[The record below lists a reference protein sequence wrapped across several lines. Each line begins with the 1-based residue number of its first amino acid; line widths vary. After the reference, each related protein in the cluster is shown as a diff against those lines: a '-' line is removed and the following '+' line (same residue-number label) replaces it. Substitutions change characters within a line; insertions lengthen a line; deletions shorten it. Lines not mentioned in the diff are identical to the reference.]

1 MHRKLLMSGLSAAPA
16 RRGFLLA
23 SMLPLCI
30 ASAGAMEL
38 SFSDGAVGGRFDNTL
53 SYGIAARIADA
64 DKDFAARVVADPGT
78 GLNMPYRQLAGR
90 NARTQANK
98 NDGNM
103 NFADAGQ
110 IVSNTVKLNTTLEL
124 TYEKYG
130 AQVSGFAFYDGA
142 LDAVSDNLS
151 SSLDFIND
159 VDGRDRFTNRRLPGA
174 TEDYAVSDVRLSS
187 AYVWGDFE
195 MGTRT
200 LNVRLGEQVLSWGEA
215 LFLQDGINQA
225 NPADL
230 SALRLPGAEIKDA
243 LLPLPMLVMSTS
255 LTDAL
260 SMEAFYEFGWT
271 ESEADPVG
279 TFYSTTDAF
288 FGRGAEAVIID
299 VEDVT
304 LGGDSTSAGT
314 EDLARIYNSIV
325 RGIPY
330 DVVAGVGLH
339 NPMGSRLSINK
350 LADVTPADDGQFG
363 FAFRYM
369 AESLNNTEFGFYFLN
384 THARKATAGAVLGE
398 AYGTATDAETCAA
411 ANEKLGQ
418 LGINAA
424 CTDMMGI
431 LAGNQGTNAQ
441 SIVAGMNALHYL
453 DTSAYFLEYQEN
465 IQTYG
470 FTFSSNIGETSLSG
484 EIAYRPAM
492 PFLPEV
498 GDNLI
503 ALNSINARYLANA
516 APGQIIVDGGFGEHI
531 TQSAIVVD
539 VNNPGLSAGDT
550 VRLMAESEA
559 VNFSLVA
566 IHNLGPMLF
575 ADGLTVV
582 GELGGAWLGD
592 LDESKHYAAESALGV
607 ARSCNSDG
615 GSTAAP
621 NNPTNAAVCTMAN
634 MEIATV
640 DLDTNGDRLPDADAR
655 ALVEGDDSHYLDSLA
670 WGYRLVVAAEFND
683 VAAGLNLKPQFRF
696 AHDVGGNGVVGGNF
710 VEGRKSTTMALEA
723 EYLGNWNFGVG
734 ANFFFG
740 AEDRNQLKDRDNV
753 YANIKYSF

>member
-1 MHRKLLMSGLSAAPA
+1 MHRKLIMSGLSAAPA
-16 RRGFLLA
+16 RRGFVLA
-23 SMLPLCI
+23 SALPLCI

-38 SFSDGAVGGRFDNTL
+38 SFSDGAVGGRFDNTI
-53 SYGIAARIADA
+53 SYGIAARLADA
-64 DKDFAARVVADPGT
+64 DEDFAAIAVADPGT
-78 GLNMPYRQLAGR
+78 GANMPYRQLSLR
-90 NARTQANK
+90 NARTQVNK
-98 NDGNM
+98 NDGNL
-103 NFADAGQ
+103 NFKDAGQ

-130 AQVSGFAFYDGA
+130 AQVSGFAFYDAA

-151 SSLDFIND
+151 SDLDFIND
-159 VDGRDRFTNRRLPGA
+159 VDANDRFTSKRLPGA
-174 TEDYAVSDVRLSS
+174 TEDYAVTDVRLSS

-195 MGTRT
+195 VGSRT
-200 LNVRLGEQVLSWGEA
+200 LNVRVGEQVLSWGEA

-255 LTDAL
+255 LSDSL

-288 FGRGAEAVIID
+288 FGRGAEAVIIET
-299 VEDVT
+299 EDVT
-304 LGGDSTSAGT
+304 NGGDSTSTGT

-330 DVVAGVGLH
+330 DQAAGVGLH
-339 NPMGSRLSINK
+339 DPMGTRLSTNK
-350 LADVTPADDGQFG
+350 LADVTPPDDGQFG

-398 AYGTATDAETCAA
+398 ALGTATDAETCAA

-418 LGINAA
+418 IGINAA
-424 CTDMMGI
+424 CTDMPGI
-431 LAGNQGTNAQ
+431 LGGSQGANAQ
-441 SIVAGMNALHYL
+441 RIVAGMNALHYL
-453 DTSAYFLEYQEN
+453 DTSSYFLEYQEN

-484 EIAYRPAM
+484 EIAYRPEM

-503 ALNSINARYLANA
+503 ALNSINARYLGNN
-516 APGQIIVDGGFGEHI
+516 QVIVDGGFGEHI
-531 TQSAIVVD
+531 TQNTVVVD
-539 VNNPGLSAGDT
+539 ANSVGLSAGDT

-559 VNFSLVA
+559 VNFSLLG
-566 IHNLGPMLF
+566 IHNLGPMFF

-582 GELGGAWLGD
+582 AEIGGAWLGD
-592 LDESKHYAAESALGV
+592 LDSSKKYAAESALGV

-615 GSTAAP
+615 GSATAA
-621 NNPTNAAVCTMAN
+621 NNPTSAAVCSMAN
-634 MEIATV
+634 VEVATI
-640 DLDTNGDRLPDADAR
+640 DLDTNGDGLPDADAR
-655 ALVEGDDSHYLDSLA
+655 ALVEGNDDHYLDAFS

-683 VAAGLNLKPQFRF
+683 VVAGLNLKPQYRF
-696 AHDVGGNGVVGGNF
+696 AHDVGGNSVVGGNF
-710 VEGRKSTTMALEA
+710 VEGRMSSTIALEA
-723 EYLGNWNFGVG
+723 EYLGNWNFGAG
-734 ANFFFG
+734 ANFFWG
-740 AEDRNQLKDRDNV
+740 AEDRNQLQDRDSI
-753 YANIKYSF
+753 YANVKYSF